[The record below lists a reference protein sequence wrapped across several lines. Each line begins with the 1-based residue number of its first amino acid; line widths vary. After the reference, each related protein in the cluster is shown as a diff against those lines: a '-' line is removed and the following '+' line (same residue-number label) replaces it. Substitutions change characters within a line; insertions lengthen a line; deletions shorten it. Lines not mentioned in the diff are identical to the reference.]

1 MSKDGSITP
10 RTVRGK
16 PEDLP
21 LASGEV
27 ASILKYD
34 EQFEQK
40 YEQRNKAKLE
50 ARKKH
55 AFSMK
60 TLDELSKYCGVGEFE
75 GLKAKF
81 SETGDAISKIRN
93 LEQIKPCQITDSLRF
108 VKTFQHRKD
117 DAVADL
123 EFSVLKPIV
132 MHYGINSANCKIF
145 IGHATKEGTLHPIE
159 LKVFED
165 AVKYLKDRSPA
176 QDIDIRKK
184 GALPPPL
191 PGAPPTG
198 AEDPLI
204 PNNVV
209 LVSFFPR
216 KPKDKWDKLLEENTI
231 VADEKYPK
239 EAETHT
245 TALWKTG
252 SEEITIIDP
261 TDRGF
266 SQFLVS
272 ILNKTSTLKPYTFK
286 MEDSK
291 GVKVSFKGVNEKV
304 VTEIYRPKHGP
315 DKSLKFARDC
325 TDIAVKIA
333 FELNEQQ
340 MDSSVASVDLAL
352 AGTIEQISNL
362 TLPKDVGLFKALQSS
377 SVAVRHAARKL
388 IDDAISVEKK
398 LKKDPGVVL
407 NALLKIQKLEQLP
420 EPELLEHIQEVS
432 GLIGDLN
439 ESLI

>member
-21 LASGEV
+21 LTPEEV
-27 ASILKYD
+27 ASILEYD
-34 EQFEQK
+34 EQFKQG

-60 TLDELSKYCGVGEFE
+60 TLDELGKYCGAGEFK

-123 EFSVLKPIV
+123 EFNVLKPIV

-159 LKVFED
+159 RKVFED
-165 AVKYLKDRSPA
+165 AVKYLKDRSSA

-184 GALPPPL
+184 ALLLPPPL

-198 AEDPLI
+198 AEGLSI

-216 KPKDKWDKLLEENTI
+216 KPEDKWDKLLEENAI

-272 ILNKTSTLKPYTFK
+272 ILNKTEALKPYTFR
-286 MEDSK
+286 MEWYSDK
-291 GVKVSFKGVNEKV
+291 KENGLDGK
-304 VTEIYRPKHGP
+304 IYRGSGP
-315 DKSLKFARDC
+315 RDC

-333 FELNEQQ
+333 FELNEKQV
-340 MDSSVASVDLAL
+340 DPSIASVGLAL
-352 AGTIEQISNL
+352 AGTIEQISNANL
-362 TLPKDVGLFKALQSS
+362 KGIEFKASQSS
-377 SVAVRHAARKL
+377 SVAVRHAAKKL

-407 NALLKIQKLEQLP
+407 KALLKIQLEQLP
-420 EPELLEHIQEVS
+420 EPELLERIQEVS
-432 GLIGDLN
+432 GLIGELN